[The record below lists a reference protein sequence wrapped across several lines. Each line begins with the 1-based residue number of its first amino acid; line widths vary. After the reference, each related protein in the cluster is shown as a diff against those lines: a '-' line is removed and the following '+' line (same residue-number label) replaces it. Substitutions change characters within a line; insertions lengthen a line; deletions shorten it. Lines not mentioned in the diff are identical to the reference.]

1 MNEPV
6 SHNEIINS
14 FYNIIPLLPQI
25 FDDGITAF
33 LTDTEKFL
41 CIVNTPGLRVGFEP
55 GQPIPSGGVAPDV
68 LRTGKLVKKEIPAEV
83 SGVPFLATGLPIKN
97 DAGIVEGVFVLG
109 TSLSKKKELQ
119 SMSLSLSIATS
130 QITEAINE
138 ISSGLQNVVGMN
150 TEIINMVEEADEN
163 TKYTNE
169 ILKLVKNISLQ
180 TNLLGFNASIESAR
194 AGALGRGFAVVA
206 EEIRK
211 LSQSTSES
219 VANIEDVLK
228 KTVNSIKQINTQVN
242 ESDAVFQTQAAALE
256 EIAATMTELNSTAN
270 ALKKYAD
277 KL

>member
-41 CIVNTPGLRVGFEP
+41 CVVNTPGLRVGFEP
-55 GQPIPSGGVAPDV
+55 GQPIPSGGVAPEV

-83 SGVPFLATGLPIKN
+83 SGVPFIANGLPIKN

-150 TEIINMVEEADEN
+150 TEIINMVEEADGN
-163 TKYTNE
+163 TKYTND